1 MKESRKKKR
10 ANSVRV
16 AILHII
22 NYAAIVCG
30 IYAVCWIDSKDPFV
44 SKTSMITLAICV
56 GWGELMAIANDPDRI
71 RRANRRERMK
81 RHANKE
87 TGRGTVE
94 DRDYR
99 RVV

>member
-1 MKESRKKKR
+1 
-10 ANSVRV
+10 
-16 AILHII
+16 
-22 NYAAIVCG
+22 
-30 IYAVCWIDSKDPFV
+30 
-44 SKTSMITLAICV
+44 
-56 GWGELMAIANDPDRI
+56 MAIANDPDRI